1 MKNLFLTMTAGLIL
15 LTGCSK
21 EESFETTPEQIN
33 DLVYVLEQNGN
44 TSNFKTITLE
54 GANLTLT
61 TEDDGY
67 GETYGLYAPNT
78 RDQRLLSWSGFTDE
92 TGTYGTAEY
101 HFSLPAYTLHF
112 VMQAECIVVEGN
124 KAMYGGI
131 ITEVIE
137 RSGNAPEIAENWR
150 FYFKVIDN
158 EQGSRHIYDQISNTM
173 IFASPMSPSLC
184 NAYPPGHR
192 IWSSEGYQDVREPGF
207 VEVSEVPE

>member
-21 EESFETTPEQIN
+21 EESFETTPEQTN

-78 RDQRLLSWSGFTDE
+78 RDQRLLSWSGFTYE

-131 ITEVIE
+131 VTEVIE
-137 RSGNAPEIAENWR
+137 RSGNAPEIAVNWR
-150 FYFKVIDN
+150 LYFQVTDIEDSP
-158 EQGSRHIYDQISNTM
+158 SRGFDQISNTM
-173 IFASPMSPSLC
+173 IFASPRSPSLC

-192 IWSSEGYQDVREPGF
+192 IWSSQGYQDVREPGF

>member
-1 MKNLFLTMTAGLIL
+1 MKNSILLIATGLIL

-21 EESFETTPEQIN
+21 EESFETTPEQII

-44 TSNFKTITLE
+44 TSTFRTITLE

-61 TEDDGY
+61 TEDEGY

-131 ITEVIE
+131 VTEVIE
-137 RSGNAPEIAENWR
+137 RSGNAPEIAVNWR
-150 FYFKVIDN
+150 LYFQVSDIEDSPN
-158 EQGSRHIYDQISNTM
+158 RGFDQISNTM
-173 IFASPMSPSLC
+173 IFASPRSPSLC
-184 NAYPPGHR
+184 SAYPPGHR
-192 IWSSEGYQDVREPGF
+192 IWSSQGFQDVREPGF